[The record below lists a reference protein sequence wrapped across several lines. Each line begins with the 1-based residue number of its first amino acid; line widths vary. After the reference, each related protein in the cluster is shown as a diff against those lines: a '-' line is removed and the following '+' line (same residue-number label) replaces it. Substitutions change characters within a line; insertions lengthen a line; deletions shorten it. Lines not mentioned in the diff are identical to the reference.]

1 MSHLSDR
8 PENAVV
14 GVTVEHESA
23 ALHVTGHALYT
34 DDLVRRSQHVLH
46 AHPVQAPHAHA
57 RITRL
62 DPSKAYDV
70 PGVVRVLT
78 QQDVPGVN
86 DAGIKHDEPLFPD
99 EVRYHGHAVCWV
111 LGETLEAA
119 RRGALERRGRVRA
132 AARDPDGGRG
142 DRGRELP
149 GHAAGAGPRRRRRRT
164 RQGGPRLRGRDRLRG
179 AGALLP
185 RDALCAGD
193 GRRERPG
200 VRAVQHPAPDRDPG
214 DHRPRPRPAQQPG
227 HRAVPAD
234 GRRFR
239 RQGDAAARARRG
251 RRVGRHPHRPS
262 GPAAPDPPAGH
273 DDDRQAA
280 RLPRHLARRLR
291 RRRPLHRARG
301 DADLRRRV
309 EPRPLRTRPLARPVP
324 RRQRLLHPG
333 HPRAGPDRPDQ
344 QDLADGLP
352 RFRRP
357 AGDARD
363 RGHHRSLRAP
373 ARDRARRPAPPQL
386 LRRGREHAVR
396 PARPPPRTH
405 DARLG
410 PGPRHER
417 VRRPSPRD
425 RRPSTTST
433 RTPSGAWR
441 SRR

>member
-1 MSHLSDR
+1 M
-8 PENAVV
+8 
-14 GVTVEHESA
+14 EHESA

-57 RITRL
+57 RITQPR
-62 DPSKAYDV
+62 PE
-70 PGVVRVLT
+70 PGVRRPRRR
-78 QQDVPGVN
+78 QGP
-86 DAGIKHDEPLFPD
+86 DAAGRPRRQRRRHQ
-99 EVRYHGHAVCWV
+99 
-111 LGETLEAA
+111 A
-119 RRGALERRGRVRA
+119 RRAAVPRRGQVPRPRRLLGARRDPRGGPPRGSGRGGRVRA

-149 GHAAGAGPRRRRRRT
+149 GHAAGAGPRRRRRRA
-164 RQGGPRLRGRDRLRG
+164 RPRGPRLRGRDRLRG

-234 GRRFR
+234 GRRVR
-239 RQGDAAARARRG
+239 RQGDAAARARGG
-251 RRVGRHPHRPS
+251 RRAGRHPHRPT
-262 GPAAPDPPAGH
+262 GPAAPHPPAGH

-280 RLPRHLARRLR
+280 RVPRHLARRLR

-301 DADLRRRV
+301 DADLRRRL

-333 HPRAGPDRPDQ
+333 RPRAGPDRPDQ

-386 LRRGREHAVR
+386 LRRGR
-396 PARPPPRTH
+396 
-405 DARLG
+405 DAR
-410 PGPRHER
+410 RTASSSAT
-417 VRRPSPRD
+417 PSACRS
-425 RRPSTTST
+425 RGTRSATRAGTTTVGARSRPSTTST